1 MRCNRLV
8 TGYWFLDPGGEKHR
22 SIVSLASS
30 IYQVNVL
37 MLRNFFHI
45 IGSFSITFIQET
57 GKITLLLWKAL
68 ILIFQRPLNLKNI
81 LKQMEEVGIKS
92 IPVVLITGAFTGA
105 VLALQS
111 YTGFKRFNAETF
123 VGTVVALS
131 ITREL
136 GPVLTGLMVSGRVG
150 SSMAA
155 ELGTMQVTE
164 QIDALYTLAVNPIK
178 YLIVPRLLAAL
189 IMMPVLVIFADLIG
203 ILGGYFVSVKVLHSN
218 PYIYLER
225 TWDYL
230 ELNDIY
236 SGLFKAGVFGIII
249 ATISCYQGF
258 FTEGGAEGVGRAT
271 TKAVVLSCLLI
282 LIFNYIIT
290 ALLF

>member
-1 MRCNRLV
+1 
-8 TGYWFLDPGGEKHR
+8 
-22 SIVSLASS
+22 
-30 IYQVNVL
+30 
-37 MLRNFFHI
+37 MLNNFFHL
-45 IGSFSITFIQET
+45 IGSVSILFLQES
-57 GKITLLLWKAL
+57 GKITLLLWKAVL
-68 ILIFQRPLNLKNI
+68 LIFQRPFNLKDI
-81 LKQMEEVGIKS
+81 LRQMEEVGIKS
-92 IPVVLITGAFTGA
+92 MPVVLITGAFTGA

-111 YTGFKRFNAETF
+111 YTGFQRFNAETF

-203 ILGGYFVSVKVLHSN
+203 IAGGYFVSVKVLSSN
-218 PYIYLER
+218 PYTYMER
-225 TWDYL
+225 TWNYL
-230 ELNDIY
+230 ELNDIF
-236 SGLFKAGVFGIII
+236 SGLFKAAVFGVII

-258 FTEGGAEGVGRAT
+258 FTRGGAEGVGRAT